1 MQYNIR
7 MSLKKS
13 ILLSFVLALA
23 PFLSYAQTTL
33 DGPKNDIKVTILS
46 LGSGSSR
53 FTYERVLTD
62 RNSAELT
69 LGVIG
74 WGFDIMNDA
83 DPSGLLVKAAYKW
96 NLIPMERANS
106 ALAGFYVKPEFVY
119 GNYNYTLQPDDDVK
133 YATKGD
139 DGGHTSQ
146 WALMAECGYQLVL
159 GWFDFDIYTGLGPSF
174 GTGNADNY
182 FHSFMLYPVESH
194 VAFTAGFRVGVAF

>member
-53 FTYERVLTD
+53 FT
-62 RNSAELT
+62 S
-69 LGVIG
+69 
-74 WGFDIMNDA
+74 
-83 DPSGLLVKAAYKW
+83 
-96 NLIPMERANS
+96 
-106 ALAGFYVKPEFVY
+106 
-119 GNYNYTLQPDDDVK
+119 
-133 YATKGD
+133 
-139 DGGHTSQ
+139 SQ

-182 FHSFMLYPVESH
+182 FHSFMLYPVEGH